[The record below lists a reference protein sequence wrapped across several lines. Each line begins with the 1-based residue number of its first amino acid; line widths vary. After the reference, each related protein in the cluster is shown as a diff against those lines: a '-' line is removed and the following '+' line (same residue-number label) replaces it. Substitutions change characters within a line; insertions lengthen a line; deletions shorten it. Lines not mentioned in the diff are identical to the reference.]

1 MASYASDEEQ
11 LEALKNWWKENGSS
25 LITGIAIVLVV
36 FFGARWWQDS
46 RQATAEAASE
56 VYDGIIE
63 QLALVQDSGLDAETL
78 AAMESSYDLL
88 RNDFPDSIYA
98 RFGALLLASVYVEQE
113 NYSQAQVELQWVLD
127 NQELGF
133 MKSAEQEVFLIA
145 RVRLARVLI
154 AQERAQ
160 EALNLLAEVDPG
172 TMAATYAEVQGD
184 AYAQL
189 GQVEQARAAYERAI
203 NLGPGNAGFIDL
215 KMRGLGS

>member
-1 MASYASDEEQ
+1 LASYASDEEQ

-25 LITGIAIVLVV
+25 LITGIVIVLVV

-133 MKSAEQEVFLIA
+133 MKNAEQEVFLIA

>member
-25 LITGIAIVLVV
+25 LITGVAIVLVA

-56 VYDGIIE
+56 IYDGII
-63 QLALVQDSGLDAETL
+63 QQIALVQDSGIDDATL
-78 AAMESSYDLL
+78 AAMESSYDTL
-88 RNDFPDSIYA
+88 RNDFSESIYA

-113 NYSQAQVELQWVLD
+113 NYAQAEAELQWVLD

-160 EALNLLAEVDPG
+160 EALNLLSEVEPG

-189 GQVEQARAAYERAI
+189 GQAEQALAAYERAI

-215 KMRGLGS
+215 KLRGLGS

>member
-113 NYSQAQVELQWVLD
+113 NYSQAQVELQWVLN

>member
-1 MASYASDEEQ
+1 LASYASDEEQ

>member
-1 MASYASDEEQ
+1 
-11 LEALKNWWKENGSS
+11 
-25 LITGIAIVLVV
+25 
-36 FFGARWWQDS
+36 
-46 RQATAEAASE
+46 
-56 VYDGIIE
+56 
-63 QLALVQDSGLDAETL
+63 
-78 AAMESSYDLL
+78 
-88 RNDFPDSIYA
+88 
-98 RFGALLLASVYVEQE
+98 
-113 NYSQAQVELQWVLD
+113 
-127 NQELGF
+127 

-145 RVRLARVLI
+145 RVRLARVLL

>member
-1 MASYASDEEQ
+1 LASYASDEEQ

-46 RQATAEAASE
+46 RQATAEAAAE

-203 NLGPGNAGFIDL
+203 NLVPGNAGFIDL

>member
-25 LITGIAIVLVV
+25 LITSVAIVLVV

-56 VYDGIIE
+56 IYDGII
-63 QLALVQDSGLDAETL
+63 QQIALVQDSGFDDATL
-78 AAMESSYDLL
+78 AAMESSYDTL

-98 RFGALLLASVYVEQE
+98 RFGALLLASVYAEQE
-113 NYSQAQVELQWVLD
+113 NYTQAEAELQWVMN

-154 AQERAQ
+154 AQDRAQ
-160 EALNLLAEVDPG
+160 EALNLLSEVEPG

-189 GQVEQARAAYERAI
+189 GQAEQARAAYERAI

-215 KMRGLGS
+215 KMRGLGG

>member
-25 LITGIAIVLVV
+25 LITGIVIVLVV

>member
-25 LITGIAIVLVV
+25 LITGVAIVLVV

-56 VYDGIIE
+56 IYDGII
-63 QLALVQDSGLDAETL
+63 QQIALVQDSGFDDATL
-78 AAMESSYDLL
+78 AAMESSYDTL

-98 RFGALLLASVYVEQE
+98 RFGALLLASVYAEQE
-113 NYSQAQVELQWVLD
+113 NYTQAEAELQWVMN

-154 AQERAQ
+154 AQDRAQ
-160 EALNLLAEVDPG
+160 EALNLLSEVEPG

-189 GQVEQARAAYERAI
+189 GQAEQARAAYERAI
-203 NLGPGNAGFIDL
+203 NLGPSNAGFIDL
-215 KMRGLGS
+215 KMRGLGG

>member
-1 MASYASDEEQ
+1 LASYASDEEQ

-25 LITGIAIVLVV
+25 LITGVAIVLVV

-56 VYDGIIE
+56 IYDGII
-63 QLALVQDSGLDAETL
+63 QQIALVQDSGIDDATL
-78 AAMESSYDLL
+78 AAMESSYDTL
-88 RNDFPDSIYA
+88 RNDFSDNIYS

-113 NYSQAQVELQWVLD
+113 NYSQAEAELQWVLD

-154 AQERAQ
+154 AQDRAQ
-160 EALNLLAEVDPG
+160 EALNLLSEVEPG

-189 GQVEQARAAYERAI
+189 GQAEQARAAYERAI

-215 KMRGLGS
+215 KMRGLGG

>member
-1 MASYASDEEQ
+1 LASYASDEEQ

-203 NLGPGNAGFIDL
+203 NLVPGNAGFIDL

>member
-1 MASYASDEEQ
+1 LASYASDEEQ

-25 LITGIAIVLVV
+25 LITGVAIVLVV

-56 VYDGIIE
+56 IYDGII
-63 QLALVQDSGLDAETL
+63 QQIALVQDSGIDDATL
-78 AAMESSYDLL
+78 AAMESSYDTL
-88 RNDFPDSIYA
+88 RNDFSDNIYS

-113 NYSQAQVELQWVLD
+113 NFSQAEAELQWVLD

-154 AQERAQ
+154 AQDRAQ
-160 EALNLLAEVDPG
+160 EALNLLSEVEPG

-189 GQVEQARAAYERAI
+189 GQAEQARAAYERAI
-203 NLGPGNAGFIDL
+203 NLGPGNASFIDL
-215 KMRGLGS
+215 KMRGLGG

>member
-25 LITGIAIVLVV
+25 LITGVAIVLVV

-56 VYDGIIE
+56 IYDGII
-63 QLALVQDSGLDAETL
+63 QQIALVQDSGIDDATL
-78 AAMESSYDLL
+78 AAMESSYDTL
-88 RNDFPDSIYA
+88 RNGFSDNIYA

-113 NYSQAQVELQWVLD
+113 NFSQAEAELQWVLD

-154 AQERAQ
+154 AQDRAQ
-160 EALNLLAEVDPG
+160 EALNLLSEVEPG

-189 GQVEQARAAYERAI
+189 GQAEQARAAYERAI

-215 KMRGLGS
+215 KMRGLGG

>member
-1 MASYASDEEQ
+1 LASYASDEEQ

-25 LITGIAIVLVV
+25 LITGIVIVLVV
-36 FFGARWWQDS
+36 FFSARWWQDS

>member
-36 FFGARWWQDS
+36 FFGTRWWQDS

-56 VYDGIIE
+56 VYDGIIQ
-63 QLALVQDSGLDAETL
+63 QLAPVQDSGLDDETL

-98 RFGALLLASVYVEQE
+98 RFGALLLASVYVGQE
-113 NYSQAQVELQWVLD
+113 NYSQAQVELQWVMD

-145 RVRLARVLI
+145 RVRLARVLL